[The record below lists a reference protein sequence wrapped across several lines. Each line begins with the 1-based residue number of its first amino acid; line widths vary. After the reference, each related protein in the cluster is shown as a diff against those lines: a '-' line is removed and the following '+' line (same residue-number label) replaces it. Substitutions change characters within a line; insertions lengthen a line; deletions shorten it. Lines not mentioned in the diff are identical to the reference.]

1 MDDNGHIFLSY
12 RSAEVDF
19 ALRLAASL
27 KNEGLRLWMD
37 RMDIKPGADWL
48 AALQEAV
55 DNSAAVIAVISP
67 LYVKAEYCKN
77 ELARAV
83 RLKRPVFPVLLRPV
97 DDKEWPIEIQRQQYI
112 DFTRWQDPAAYA
124 EALRKLVSVLREQ
137 FQAHFDGA
145 PDAETRY
152 ITSLIAQLEADRRLI
167 AYIQQV
173 TEDDQLLD
181 NDFAR
186 PEPGFVKQ
194 QAEPLPFALVTR
206 PNGRSPVDTSRP
218 PSRRF
223 TPLTHFAQALE
234 RHRAIVLAGPPGSG
248 KTYAL
253 RSFVLAAAHQFQAA
267 PLSAPLPVLIHL
279 ADWQDDETLP
289 NFLRRHWPLG
299 DTDALRRLARGGL
312 LLCLDGLSEMPALT
326 SARIRAL
333 RAWLHSARAP
343 RAVITC
349 RAEDYT
355 PARDLGLPLV
365 MIQDLDRARIR
376 QFAARCL
383 GPVAGDIFNTRVL
396 AGDEYAQH
404 LHDLCR
410 NPFLLSALILV
421 FKSTR
426 HGDLPNNLGQLLRR
440 LAAEMWKR
448 SQPAREPQRVSF
460 DEVEIALTDL
470 AYNMVDGSLPVY
482 VSEDYALESLGS
494 RAVLQAAVAAHF
506 LEQRGGSVRFTYHAL
521 QEYFAAL
528 GLARTG
534 LQTCLSPPQLDASG
548 QRLPTRW
555 DRAIVILCGILPNPD
570 ANVWTVAQV
579 DPFLALACI
588 ADGINVQDRTLLKII
603 PLLTSGVHVG
613 VPDSRV
619 ATARILAHI
628 DRDTA
633 LPILIEALRDGAWAV
648 SWAAVQTLWELDMPV
663 LPGLAETLRALE
675 DEIRDRAAV
684 ALRQLGDSAL
694 PTLLTLLRDP
704 NQSVRRGAAWALGEK
719 RDPAAVPALVDALY
733 DDDHLVSAEAAT
745 ALGQLRSAAAIPWLK
760 EAVYHDNAR
769 VRRAAARAL
778 GWIDTPAL
786 ADVLAI
792 LRRPGESDE
801 TRRLMVGALSLMS
814 SPAAYDALLEAT
826 HDASVEVRCAAV
838 EALENTG
845 DPRTVKRLIECL
857 SDTAQSRLSNC
868 RVCDAAAR
876 LLRSLGTG
884 EALVALERWL
894 HSSRPPRADAP
905 PPPRQPAPR
914 PVSTSASGV
923 LKRLETMTG
932 RRVSAEAV
940 AEPALDSPDW
950 ALRRDALRA
959 LKDAAPDV
967 AVPALIAA
975 LGDGDNQ
982 VRIAAA
988 QTLALFRTP
997 EAVAALVEA
1006 LNDQDYLVC
1015 DAVSEAL
1022 KGVGQPAVPGLIAL
1036 LESDNA
1042 NARSAAVDI
1051 LGAIRDP
1058 QAVPALIGR
1067 LFDASVPWM
1076 SDEPI
1081 SEMAARALLAIDTF
1095 EARDAVRHWRRAN
1108 PAPQAAEAEG
1118 PFEPD
1123 LSEHGPAERPTHRRL
1138 VLRLLDDLRNPDWHA
1153 RQKAAKALREYARL
1167 LRGTQDLEL
1176 VQRLTAALTD
1186 PDWVVRWAA
1195 AEALAWIRDKSA
1207 VPALVEALNDS
1218 NWTVR
1223 VAVVRALGEL
1233 RDPGAA
1239 PDIVALLADK
1249 KNLVREAA
1257 AEALGLLG
1265 DARALPALQRAVED
1279 PEPFVRLAAV
1289 EALGRLRGPG
1299 AAQPLALALHDAD
1312 NNVRWA
1318 AARVLRESAD
1328 ATIVAEL
1335 TACLDD
1341 ASGPYWERQRVCDL
1355 AALALEHIGTPEAL
1369 AAVHRWRAAR
1379 AS

>member
-1 MDDNGHIFLSY
+1 MDDGRHIFLSY

-112 DFTRWQDPAAYA
+112 DFTHWQDPAAYDA
-124 EALRKLVSVLREQ
+124 ALRTLVGVLREQ
-137 FQAHFDGA
+137 FQAQFDGA
-145 PDAETRY
+145 PAAETRY
-152 ITSLIAQLEADRRLI
+152 ITSLIAQLEADCRLI

-173 TEDDQLLD
+173 TEDDQFLD

-186 PEPGFVKQ
+186 PDLRATQ
-194 QAEPLPFALVTR
+194 QQIEPLPFALVTR
-206 PNGRSPVDTSRP
+206 PNGRSPMDTSSP
-218 PSRRF
+218 PSQRF
-223 TPLTHFAQALE
+223 TPLAHFAQALE
-234 RHRAIVLAGPPGSG
+234 RSRALVLAGPPGSG
-248 KTYAL
+248 KTLAL
-253 RSFVLAAAHQFQAA
+253 RSFILAAAHQFQAA
-267 PLSAPLPVLIHL
+267 PQTRPLPVLIHL
-279 ADWQDDETLP
+279 ADWQDDEALTV
-289 NFLRRHWPLG
+289 FLRRHWPLN
-299 DTDALRRLARGGL
+299 DPDALRRLARGGL

-326 SARIRAL
+326 SARIGAL
-333 RAWLHSARAP
+333 RTWLHSAHAP

-365 MIQDLDRARIR
+365 MIQDLDRARIQ
-376 QFAARCL
+376 QFTAHYL
-383 GPVAGDIFNTRVL
+383 GPVAGDIFNRRVL
-396 AGDEYAQH
+396 ASDEYAQH
-404 LHDLCR
+404 LYDLCR

-426 HGDLPNNLGQLLRR
+426 HGDLPNSLGHLLRR

-482 VSEDYALESLGS
+482 VSEEYALESLGS
-494 RAVLQAAVAAHF
+494 RAVLQAAVAAQF
-506 LEQRGGSVRFTYHAL
+506 LERRGSSVRFTYHAL

-534 LQTCLSPPQLDASG
+534 LHTCLSPPQLDAG
-548 QRLPTRW
+548 GRRLPTRW
-555 DRAIVILCGILPNPD
+555 DRVIVMLCGILPNPD
-570 ANVWTVAQV
+570 ANVWTVAQA
-579 DPFLALACI
+579 DPFLALECI
-588 ADGINVQDRTLLKII
+588 AGGINVHDRTLLKII
-603 PLLTSGVHVG
+603 PLLTSGVCVG

-619 ATARILAHI
+619 ATARILARI

-633 LPILIEALRDGAWAV
+633 LPILMEALRDGVWAV
-648 SWAAVQTLWELDMPV
+648 SWAAVQTLWELDVPV
-663 LPGLAETLRALE
+663 LPGLAETLRELE

-694 PTLLTLLRDP
+694 PTLLALLRDP
-704 NQSVRRGAAWALGEK
+704 NWRVRRGAAWALGEK

-733 DDDHLVSAEAAT
+733 DDDHLVSAEAAA

-760 EAVYHDNAR
+760 EAISHDNAR
-769 VRRAAARAL
+769 VRQAAARAL
-778 GWIDTPAL
+778 GWIGTPAL

-792 LRRPGESDE
+792 LRRPGASDE
-801 TRRLMVGALSLMS
+801 TRRLMVGALSFMS
-814 SPAAYDALLEAT
+814 DPAAYDALLETT
-826 HDASVEVRCAAV
+826 HDASAEVRCAAV

-894 HSSRPPRADAP
+894 HSSRPPRAAAP
-905 PPPRQPAPR
+905 LPRQPADR
-914 PVSTSASGV
+914 PASPAAASV

-932 RRVSAEAV
+932 RRMSAEAV
-940 AEPALDSPDW
+940 AAPALDSPDW
-950 ALRRDALRA
+950 AQRRDALRA

-975 LGDGDNQ
+975 LDDSENQ

-997 EAVAALVEA
+997 EAVAALVQA

-1051 LGAIRDP
+1051 LGTIRDP

-1067 LFDASVPWM
+1067 LFDTSVPWM

-1095 EARDAVRHWRRAN
+1095 EARDAVRHWRRDH

-1138 VLRLLDDLRNPDWHA
+1138 VLRLLDDLRNPDWQA

-1167 LRGTQDLEL
+1167 LRGTEDPEL
-1176 VQRLTAALTD
+1176 VQRLTAALAD
-1186 PDWVVRWAA
+1186 SDWVVRWAA

-1207 VPALVEALNDS
+1207 VPALVEALGDS

-1239 PDIVALLADK
+1239 PDIAALLDDK

-1265 DARALPALQRAVED
+1265 DPRALPALQRAVED
-1279 PEPFVRLAAV
+1279 QEPFVRLAAV

-1299 AAQPLALALHDAD
+1299 AAQPLALALHDTD

-1328 ATIVAEL
+1328 ATMVAEL
-1335 TACLDD
+1335 IACLDD
-1341 ASGPYWERQRVCDL
+1341 TSGPYWERQRICDL
-1355 AALALEHIGTPEAL
+1355 AALALEHVGSPEAL